1 MNRTIL
7 LILVIV
13 VGAGA
18 LIYWRMFSGPSG
30 KTLEQLGRAV
40 VALNCE
46 TDFFA
51 RLEQEDSLIRQ
62 EQVALPPPSQRTL
75 AKGLEV
81 ANHQLRAIRMTLD
94 EFRPFLT
101 NAGIEPGS
109 LGSLS
114 KLRPTEFNSLK
125 DKIAS
130 DVIVTCPGKIGQKQL
145 LLDELEIL
153 LRAGAK
159 TKL

>member
-1 MNRTIL
+1 
-7 LILVIV
+7 
-13 VGAGA
+13 
-18 LIYWRMFSGPSG
+18 
-30 KTLEQLGRAV
+30 
-40 VALNCE
+40 
-46 TDFFA
+46 
-51 RLEQEDSLIRQ
+51 
-62 EQVALPPPSQRTL
+62 
-75 AKGLEV
+75 
-81 ANHQLRAIRMTLD
+81 MTLD

-114 KLRPTEFNSLK
+114 KLRATEFNSLK

-130 DVIVTCPGKIGQKQL
+130 NVIVTCPGKIGQKQL